1 MPSSGGGC
9 CGCLNQQG
17 RGWKRGWIDVGD
29 VKGSKAAREEDE
41 EMREMCQAAEED
53 AVDA

>member
-1 MPSSGGGC
+1 MYACRDGFTPAACVG
-9 CGCLNQQG
+9 LNVT
-17 RGWKRGWIDVGD
+17 RR
-29 VKGSKAAREEDE
+29 SKAAREEDE